1 MAGRICASA
10 MAVLMLLTTLLVG
23 LARRELLTAFQQW
36 TGSIKRASGLVLIL
50 AGLYLGYYYV
60 AAGM

>member
-1 MAGRICASA
+1 MRLSDLGWDDRF
-10 MAVLMLLTTLLVG
+10 
-23 LARRELLTAFQQW
+23 EHAFQQW
-36 TGSIKRASGLVLIL
+36 AGSIKRASGVVLIL

>member
-1 MAGRICASA
+1 
-10 MAVLMLLTTLLVG
+10 VTTVLVG
-23 LARRELLTAFQQW
+23 LAKQQLVAAFQRSAGW
-36 TGSIKRASGLVLIL
+36 VKRASGGVLIL